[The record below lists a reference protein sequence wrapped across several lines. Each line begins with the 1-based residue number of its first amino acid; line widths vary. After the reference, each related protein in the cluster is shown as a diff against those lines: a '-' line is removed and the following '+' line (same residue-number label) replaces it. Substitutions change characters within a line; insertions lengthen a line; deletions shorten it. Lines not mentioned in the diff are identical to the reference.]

1 MSLQAHK
8 VSVHYGERAVLQDI
22 DLDLRKG
29 ELAALIGPNGSGK
42 SSLLKALAGL
52 LPHGGRVT
60 LAGEPRPVQRVGYM
74 PQDTSATAALTVLE
88 TVLLGRVGRLRWQ
101 VADEDL
107 AAVEQVLTRLG
118 IAELGGRWLGE
129 LSGGQRQMVFLA
141 QALVAEPLVLLLD
154 EPISAL
160 DLRHQLEVMET
171 VRELTRER
179 SLVSLVVLHDLN
191 AAARH
196 ADHVM
201 LLRQGTVV
209 AQGEPS
215 GVLHRESLLHVFQVE
230 TERLLSS
237 SGRTVLVPLRS
248 VG

>member
-29 ELAALIGPNGSGK
+29 ELAALVGPNGSGK

-60 LAGEPRPVQRVGYM
+60 LAGEPRPVKRVGYM

-196 ADHVM
+196 ADQVM
-201 LLRQGTVV
+201 LLRQGSVV

-237 SGRTVLVPLRS
+237 SGRTVLVPLRA